1 MAEPT
6 LGMMT
11 YSFNRMVR
19 DGEIDVAGIIRFC
32 GELGVQEMDVGEAHW
47 ADPDKDIPATLKAM
61 EETGIT
67 VASSHTAVD
76 LVTRTDEAKA
86 ERETKLREI
95 CEKLAAVKS
104 RCIMLG
110 SPTNDLSPEEWRKQF
125 GIGLG
130 EAAPIAEEY
139 GLTVSFE
146 NRGGAA
152 GLMVGTVEHCLE
164 ILESANDPR
173 VRFTFD
179 VGNFRYVGA
188 DWDAAFGRLADTI
201 VHVHL
206 KDVVPKGESFQMVP
220 LGEGEVDNAP
230 TIRKLMDLGYTGTL
244 AIECGGRG
252 TDKED
257 AAKSVEFAKGVLG
270 S

>member
-1 MAEPT
+1 MADPK

-19 DGEIDVAGIIRFC
+19 DEEIDVAGIIRFC

-47 ADPDKDIPATLKAM
+47 IDPAKDIPATLEAM
-61 EETGIT
+61 EETGIG
-67 VASSHTAVD
+67 VASSHTALD
-76 LVTRTDEAKA
+76 LVTRTDEART

-95 CEKLAAVKS
+95 CERLAAVKA

-110 SPTNDLSPEEWRKQF
+110 SPTNDLSPEEWRKEF
-125 GIGLG
+125 GVGLA
-130 EAAPIAEEY
+130 EAIPIAEEY
-139 GLTVSFE
+139 GLTVTFE
-146 NRGGAA
+146 NRGGPA
-152 GLMVGTVEHCLE
+152 GRMVGTVEHCLE
-164 ILESANDPR
+164 IMGHANDSR
-173 VRFTFD
+173 LRFTFD

-188 DWDAAFGRLADTI
+188 DWDDAFGRLADTI
-201 VHVHL
+201 AHVHL
-206 KDVVPKGESFQMVP
+206 KDVAPKGESFQMVP

-230 TIRKLMDLGYTGTL
+230 TIRKLMERGYTGSL

-257 AAKSVEFAKGVLG
+257 AAKSVEFVKGVLR
-270 S
+270 